1 MEWPIRKCL
10 AQLCK
15 NLDEWERVGGEREV
29 QERGDMCIT
38 MADSC

>member
-10 AQLCK
+10 AQLRK

-29 QERGDMCIT
+29 QEREGVCT
-38 MADSC
+38 PVANSC